1 MEIMKGEVYA
11 KTVNIIQ
18 RESIVINARK
28 GSIGHMESN
37 GTRQMCADVVI
48 VIGQILQAIAKK
60 ELDGV
65 SANQNIKHQ
74 TVCHVHLVI
83 SVTQI
88 AGHVN
93 VI

>member
-1 MEIMKGEVYA
+1 M
-11 KTVNIIQ
+11 
-18 RESIVINARK
+18 
-28 GSIGHMESN
+28 
-37 GTRQMCADVVI
+37 
-48 VIGQILQAIAKK
+48 IGQILQAIAKK

-65 SANQNIKHQ
+65 SANQNTKHQ

-88 AGHVN
+88 VGHVN